1 MKHKPVTSKQMNR
14 IAWASIALSL
24 VLLLLLHPDTALAQ
38 ADPFA
43 TAKDKACQ
51 AQAGLRQLAGALG
64 AVGMVA
70 CLMLGFFNK
79 LNWKWLSTGIG
90 VCFTINLVPS
100 IISFVAG
107 SPGC

>member
-1 MKHKPVTSKQMNR
+1 MKHKPVAGAQINQ
-14 IAWASIALSL
+14 IAWASIA
-24 VLLLLLHPDTALAQ
+24 VILLLLLLYPDAALAQ
-38 ADPFA
+38 ADP

-90 VCFTINLVPS
+90 VCFAINLVPS
-100 IISFVAG
+100 IISFVSG
-107 SPGC
+107 SASC